1 MIPHATLWLFAV
13 ALGTLAA
20 IARAR
25 NRTVTFRRT
34 SVVALTLAA
43 LAMIVVGEER
53 EAPVAVG
60 VALVLA
66 CVIVCAA
73 TDLATGLI
81 FDVVTAA
88 SILMILLYASAT
100 RSLTTSVLG
109 ACVCAGSLLA
119 LYVASRKRG
128 IGFGDVKLG
137 AVIGAGCGA
146 ELGIG
151 AIGSAFVVGALW
163 AAPLLLSRRVLASD
177 RVVFAPCLALG
188 TLGFLA
194 FASLRGHG

>member
-1 MIPHATLWLFAV
+1 MMPHATLWLFAV

-20 IARAR
+20 IARVR
-25 NRTVTFRRT
+25 NTAVTFCRPN
-34 SVVALTLAA
+34 VVILMLAA
-43 LAMIVVGEER
+43 LVMIVVGEVR
-53 EAPVAVG
+53 EAPVAIG

-81 FDVVTAA
+81 FDAVTAA
-88 SILMILLYASAT
+88 SILMILLFAFAT
-100 RSLTTSVLG
+100 KSLTMSILG

-119 LYVASRKRG
+119 LYVATRRRG
-128 IGFGDVKLG
+128 IGLGDVKLG

-163 AAPLLLSRRVLASD
+163 AAPLLLSGRALASD

-194 FASLRGHG
+194 FASLHGHG